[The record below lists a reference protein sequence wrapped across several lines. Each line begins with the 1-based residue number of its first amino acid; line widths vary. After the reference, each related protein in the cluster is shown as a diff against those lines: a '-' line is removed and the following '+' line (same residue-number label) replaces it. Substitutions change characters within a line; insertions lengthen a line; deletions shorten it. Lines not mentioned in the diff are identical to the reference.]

1 MVVCPLSPV
10 LTAGAV
16 TLASPALE
24 RLAGDLDA
32 PLRVGVRGRPGAGVR
47 TVVRALQAAGT
58 TVCAPDSPPN
68 AAPEL
73 EVRVVVETFTA
84 EDLSALSGGRPTVVV
99 LNKADLIGFTGA
111 GPMVAAVARCRELR
125 RRTGLPAVPLS
136 ALVALAALDPAGLDD
151 CLIDGG
157 LLDPLRALAGGPARL
172 SGPVRGRLLTRLDLF
187 GIATAVTALR
197 DGADRIAVRAALRRV
212 SGVDAVCAE
221 IDRAAAP
228 VRYRRMRAVLTEL
241 TGMSAGPAGA
251 RLAQFVAGDDVVQAR
266 MAAAAEVLAAAGM
279 PIPRAGDPLRMA
291 IDWQRYSAG
300 PVSELHRWCGLDLT
314 RGALRLWDRR

>member
-10 LTAGAV
+10 LTAGAA

-32 PLRVGVRGRPGAGVR
+32 PLRIGVRGRPGAGVR
-47 TVVRALQAAGT
+47 TVVRALQAAGM
-58 TVCAPDSPPN
+58 TVCAPDAAPN
-68 AAPEL
+68 VAPEL

-84 EDLSALSGGRPTVVV
+84 EDLAALSGGRPTVVV

-111 GPMVAAVARCRELR
+111 GPMVAAVSRCRELR

-151 CLIDGG
+151 GLI
-157 LLDPLRALAGGPARL
+157 DPLRALAGGPAQL
-172 SGPVRGRLLTRLDLF
+172 SAPVRGRLLTRLDLF
-187 GIATAVTALR
+187 GIATAVAALR

-212 SGVDAVCAE
+212 SGVDTVCAE

-251 RLAQFVAGDDVVQAR
+251 RLAQFLAGDDVVLAR
-266 MAAAAEVLAAAGM
+266 MAAAAEVLAAAVM
-279 PIPRAGDPLRMA
+279 PIPRTGDPLRMA

-300 PVSELHRWCGLDLT
+300 PVSELHRWCGLDLS
-314 RGALRLWDRR
+314 RSALRLWDRR

>member
-10 LTAGAV
+10 LTAGAA

-32 PLRVGVRGRPGAGVR
+32 PLRIGVRGRPGAGVR
-47 TVVRALQAAGT
+47 TVVRALQAAGM
-58 TVCAPDSPPN
+58 TVCAPDAAPN
-68 AAPEL
+68 VAPEL

-84 EDLSALSGGRPTVVV
+84 EDLAALSGGRPTVVV

-111 GPMVAAVARCRELR
+111 GPMVAAVSRCRELR
-125 RRTGLPAVPLS
+125 RRTGLPVVPLS
-136 ALVALAALDPAGLDD
+136 ALVALAALDPVGLDD
-151 CLIDGG
+151 GLI
-157 LLDPLRALAGGPARL
+157 DPLRALAGGPAQL
-172 SGPVRGRLLTRLDLF
+172 SAPVRGRLLTRLDLF
-187 GIATAVTALR
+187 GIATAVAALR

-212 SGVDAVCAE
+212 SGVDTVCAE

-251 RLAQFVAGDDVVQAR
+251 RLAQFLAGDDVVLAR

-291 IDWQRYSAG
+291 IDWQRYSAS
-300 PVSELHRWCGLDLT
+300 PVSELHRWCGLDLS

>member
-10 LTAGAV
+10 LTAGAA

-32 PLRVGVRGRPGAGVR
+32 PLRIGVRGRPGAGVR
-47 TVVRALQAAGT
+47 TVVRALQAVGM
-58 TVCAPDSPPN
+58 TVCAPDAAPN
-68 AAPEL
+68 VAPEL

-84 EDLSALSGGRPTVVV
+84 EDLAALSGGRPTVVV

-111 GPMVAAVARCRELR
+111 GPMVAAVSRCRELR

-151 CLIDGG
+151 GLI
-157 LLDPLRALAGGPARL
+157 DPLRALAGGPAQL
-172 SGPVRGRLLTRLDLF
+172 SAPVRGRLLTRLDLF
-187 GIATAVTALR
+187 GIATAVAALR

-212 SGVDAVCAE
+212 SGVDTVCAE

-251 RLAQFVAGDDVVQAR
+251 RLAQFLAGDDVVLAR

-300 PVSELHRWCGLDLT
+300 PVSELHRWCGLDLS

>member
-10 LTAGAV
+10 LTAGAA

-32 PLRVGVRGRPGAGVR
+32 PLRIGVRGRPGAGVR
-47 TVVRALQAAGT
+47 TVVRALQAAGM
-58 TVCAPDSPPN
+58 TVCAPDSAPN
-68 AAPEL
+68 VAPEL

-84 EDLSALSGGRPTVVV
+84 EDLAALSGGRPTVVV

-111 GPMVAAVARCRELR
+111 GPMVAAVSRCRELR
-125 RRTGLPAVPLS
+125 RRTGLPVVPLS

-151 CLIDGG
+151 GLI
-157 LLDPLRALAGGPARL
+157 DPLRALAGGPAQL
-172 SGPVRGRLLTRLDLF
+172 SAPVRGRLLTRLDLF
-187 GIATAVTALR
+187 GIATAVAALR

-212 SGVDAVCAE
+212 SGVDTICAE

-251 RLAQFVAGDDVVQAR
+251 RLAQFLAGDDVVLAR

-300 PVSELHRWCGLDLT
+300 PVSELHRWCGLDLS